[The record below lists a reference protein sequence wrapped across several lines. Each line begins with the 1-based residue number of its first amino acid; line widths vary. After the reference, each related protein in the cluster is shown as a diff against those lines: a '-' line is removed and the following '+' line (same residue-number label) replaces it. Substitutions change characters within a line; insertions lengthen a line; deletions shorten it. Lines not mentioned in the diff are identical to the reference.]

1 VLIKQL
7 RAALKEPATR
17 DLDVNTSDMTLV
29 HRHVLLNK
37 RMLRRLFEGFY
48 WQCRRLDERYFQ
60 GCDGPRLEIGS
71 GSSIIKEFWPDVIT
85 SDIKPLSFVD
95 RVVDA
100 QAMPFAAESLRA
112 IYGINVFHHLSRQ
125 RAFFREAL
133 RVLQPGGGVI
143 FIEPYH
149 SLVGRWLFPRLH
161 DSELFDLRAPSWEN
175 DLQNGPCSGANQAL
189 SGIIFDRD
197 IDRFEREFPEL
208 ELVHDRPHT
217 HLSYLLSGGV
227 NFRQLVP
234 PGADALVRAAEGLLS
249 PLNRWIALQHTIV
262 LRKRRYVGDRAAAR
276 MRAA

>member
-1 VLIKQL
+1 MLTARL

-17 DLDVNTSDMTLV
+17 NLDVNTSDMTMV

-48 WQCRRLDERYFQ
+48 AECRRLDERHFQ

-100 QAMPFAAESLRA
+100 QAMPFPAESLRA
-112 IYGINVFHHLSRQ
+112 IYGINVFHHLPRP
-125 RAFFREAL
+125 RLFFREAL
-133 RVLQPGGGVI
+133 RVLQPGGGVV

-149 SLVGRWLFPRLH
+149 GVFGRWLFPRLH
-161 DSELFDLRAPSWEN
+161 DSEIFDLDAPTWEN
-175 DLQNGPCSGANQAL
+175 DLQSGPCSGANQAL

-197 IDRFEREFPEL
+197 RERFEREFRDL
-208 ELVHDRPHT
+208 ELVLDRPHT
-217 HLSYLLSGGV
+217 HLCYLLSGGV

-234 PGADALVRAAEGLLS
+234 RAAEPLARGAEALFS

-262 LRKRRYVGDRAAAR
+262 LRKRVAAGCAAALAK
-276 MRAA
+276 AA